1 MYTANDEKNYLA
13 KYIKEFKT
21 KTKPPYNSFKKVKE
35 EVINSAMV
43 LLKGREMVFKTF
55 ESRIFSKLKESG
67 RSNQSNGDVKYSSF
81 GHDKHKFSK
90 KFKDISWEN
99 ILSYLND
106 TDITDNKDNKLFTP
120 VMEGTGLKI
129 STPKQMLQR
138 LPIAPAQIKA
148 GNNSKTL
155 LNEVRQIVYS
165 LHQSKK
171 LLKKYITL

>member
-55 ESRIFSKLKESG
+55 ESGIFSKLKESG

-81 GHDKHKFSK
+81 GHDKHKFRK

-99 ILSYLND
+99 ILS
-106 TDITDNKDNKLFTP
+106 
-120 VMEGTGLKI
+120 
-129 STPKQMLQR
+129 
-138 LPIAPAQIKA
+138 
-148 GNNSKTL
+148 
-155 LNEVRQIVYS
+155 
-165 LHQSKK
+165 
-171 LLKKYITL
+171 